1 MANIYIKGWGCTANQ
16 DNEAILAGLAI
27 EAEHTLVATVEDADL
42 IILNTCTVKATT
54 EQKILSMV
62 KYIEQLYPEKKIILT
77 GCMSGAQ
84 PEQLH
89 ELQPNVSLVSTQHIT
104 EIIPVIEKMMHGEIV
119 SLTTKR
125 KETKLNLPKQLRK
138 DGVGIIQIGEGCAD
152 TCYFCATKLAKG
164 HIVSFPIQDIITQT
178 KKYLQQNIKTIYLT
192 SQDNGAY
199 GLDTNKV
206 SQLAV
211 LLQALIN
218 IEGDFQIRVGMANPR
233 HLIPILND
241 LLTVYKSPK
250 IKKFLHIPVQAGSEK
265 VLQEMNRK
273 HSANDFKILSTA
285 FRKEFTDMNIAT
297 DIICGYPTETEQD
310 FEETM
315 KLMKE
320 TKPEVINISRFTP
333 RPGTRAAK
341 LKPLTSQELK
351 RRSSLLAQS
360 YRTFLKERQ
369 LQYNESTV

>member
-1 MANIYIKGWGCTANQ
+1 M
-16 DNEAILAGLAI
+16 I
-27 EAEHTLVATVEDADL
+27 E
-42 IILNTCTVKATT
+42 
-54 EQKILSMV
+54 
-62 KYIEQLYPEKKIILT
+62 
-77 GCMSGAQ
+77 G
-84 PEQLH
+84 
-89 ELQPNVSLVSTQHIT
+89 
-104 EIIPVIEKMMHGEIV
+104 EII
-119 SLTTKR
+119 SLTSKR

-164 HIVSFPIQDIITQT
+164 HIVSFPIQDMVTQV
-178 KKYLQQNIKTIYLT
+178 KKYLEQNIKTIYLT

-199 GLDTNKV
+199 GLDTNKI

-211 LLQALIN
+211 LLQELIK
-218 IEGDFQIRVGMANPR
+218 IEGEFQIRVGMANPR

-241 LLTVYKSPK
+241 LLEVYKSPK
-250 IKKFLHIPVQAGSEK
+250 IKKFLHIPVQAGSER

-273 HSANDFKILSTA
+273 HSANDFKILTNA
-285 FRKEFTDMNIAT
+285 FRKEFNNMNIAT

-351 RRSSLLAQS
+351 RRSTALAQS